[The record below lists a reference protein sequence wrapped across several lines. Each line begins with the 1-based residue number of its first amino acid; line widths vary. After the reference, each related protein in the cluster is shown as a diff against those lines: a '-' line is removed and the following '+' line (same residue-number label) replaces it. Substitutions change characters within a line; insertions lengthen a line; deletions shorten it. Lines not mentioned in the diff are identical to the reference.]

1 VEELVDQLFDLFDSM
16 GEDEGSTGGDG
27 IITTLEFK
35 QCLDKFNAGLTD
47 EEVFIRARK
56 FNADGVCDYLAFTY
70 LSLCVSSRGA
80 AVLFLFRFISNFQSI
95 CFAISVIFMINPVNT
110 LFAQVAML
118 LAELDEDCSGTID
131 KKEFKEMLE
140 KYATEE

>member
-1 VEELVDQLFDLFDSM
+1 
-16 GEDEGSTGGDG
+16 
-27 IITTLEFK
+27 
-35 QCLDKFNAGLTD
+35 
-47 EEVFIRARK
+47 
-56 FNADGVCDYLAFTY
+56 
-70 LSLCVSSRGA
+70 
-80 AVLFLFRFISNFQSI
+80 
-95 CFAISVIFMINPVNT
+95 MINPVNT